1 MFCGVD
7 TKPLRDIPQGT
18 YTVNAAKKQCNT
30 MYGDQ
35 YILSIS
41 EHGDSYNVWSNKKIF
56 NKLEEARDSNL
67 VHVAENLLYLPREN
81 LATLIVTG
89 KGNAFNGH
97 RQVYCKLL
105 LNVKEE
111 EQEKQFPVQ
120 NEDIV
125 TPVIPRE
132 NLLPYQDYLN
142 ITSLPIGS
150 VHNVDR
156 WGFGKYFGRVLG
168 IQKIVK
174 MLPSQLKN
182 LCMIKIEKIRTSK

>member
-1 MFCGVD
+1 MFCGVN

-18 YTVNAAKKQCNT
+18 YTVNAAKKQCNA
-30 MYGDQ
+30 MYGDT

-41 EHGDSYNVWSNKKIF
+41 ENGDIYNVWSNKKIF
-56 NKLEEARDSNL
+56 DKLEEARNSNL

-111 EQEKQFPVQ
+111 DQEK
-120 NEDIV
+120 
-125 TPVIPRE
+125 
-132 NLLPYQDYLN
+132 
-142 ITSLPIGS
+142 
-150 VHNVDR
+150 
-156 WGFGKYFGRVLG
+156 
-168 IQKIVK
+168 
-174 MLPSQLKN
+174 
-182 LCMIKIEKIRTSK
+182 